1 MIKRKIKEIQSLM
14 TNDTSKEELEK
25 KSILRKNKKKLHLA
39 SMSTLWPDCETKITS
54 HIKNCIKQRRSTL
67 K

>member
-25 KSILRKNKKKLHLA
+25 KSILKKNKKK
-39 SMSTLWPDCETKITS
+39 TTS
-54 HIKNCIKQRRSTL
+54 S
-67 K
+67 